1 MPATGVASTHKLAAL
16 DLIRYPLGC
25 NNSFFDLIFACLPDA
40 FEPNIMKP
48 LLPCTDQL
56 SFLLAVL
63 SLILLVFPKMQ
74 CDSAVLMVD
83 LSSAANSCHFLL
95 FHACRRIF
103 LLPN

>member
-1 MPATGVASTHKLAAL
+1 MHKLAAL
-16 DLIRYPLGC
+16 DLTRFPWGC
-25 NNSFFDLIFACLPDA
+25 NNSFFDLMLACLPDA

-63 SLILLVFPKMQ
+63 SWILPVFPKMQ

-83 LSSAANSCHFLL
+83 LSSAASSCHFLL
-95 FHACRRIF
+95 FHACCSIF